1 MVCVGLLRNLG
12 GKHGLREKFLHLH
25 RAYQCD
31 DGGLHVEEVR
41 VDLKEGEEV
50 LRRLEEGGPEV
61 DVEVVGHEL
70 EQLVHVQRTSS
81 VHRLPEELDELVRHH
96 RVDPVLLRLPEGG
109 GDLALVLLQ
118 EDDLLLHHELLRVAR
133 EEVFKLLDM
142 LPRDVTD
149 LQNFK

>member
-1 MVCVGLLRNLG
+1 M
-12 GKHGLREKFLHLH
+12 
-25 RAYQCD
+25 
-31 DGGLHVEEVR
+31 EEVR

-50 LRRLEEGGPEV
+50 LRRLEEGRPEV

>member
-25 RAYQCD
+25 GAYQCD

-41 VDLKEGEEV
+41 IDLEEGEEV

-81 VHRLPEELDELVRHH
+81 VHCLPEELDELVRHH

-118 EDDLLLHHELLRVAR
+118 IHNLLLYHKLIWILGQKVAEL
-133 EEVFKLLDM
+133 FDM
-142 LPRDVTD
+142 LT
-149 LQNFK
+149 